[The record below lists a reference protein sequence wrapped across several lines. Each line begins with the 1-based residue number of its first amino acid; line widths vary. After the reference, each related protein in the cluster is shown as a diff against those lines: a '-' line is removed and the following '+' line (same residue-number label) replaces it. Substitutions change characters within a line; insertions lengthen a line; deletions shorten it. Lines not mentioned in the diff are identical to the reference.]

1 MLSSFIGFFFE
12 RKMCFNDAERGTK
25 SSDPIPVGPMTR
37 AQAKKLREALN
48 GQIQATWAQVNSG
61 MPIEGDERFF
71 LRWSTIIQAVG

>member
-61 MPIEGDERFF
+61 MPIEGDERQ
-71 LRWSTIIQAVG
+71 LQRWNTIIQVVD